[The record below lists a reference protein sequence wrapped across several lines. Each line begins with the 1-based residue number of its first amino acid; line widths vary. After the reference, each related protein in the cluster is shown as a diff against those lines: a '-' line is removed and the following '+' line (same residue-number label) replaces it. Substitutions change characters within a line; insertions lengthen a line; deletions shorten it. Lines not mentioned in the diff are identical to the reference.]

1 MISFIRWVFC
11 RKNCITDPIVSEMII
26 TLLFQVA
33 IGGIG
38 GFLIGYTFR
47 KMAKVTLIIG
57 AFVFTLIV
65 LAYTNVINVDYSGL
79 IDMSSAIAETVN
91 PALNLI
97 TPLLAN
103 IPFVISLFFGLLIG
117 VRRAN

>member
-1 MISFIRWVFC
+1 M
-11 RKNCITDPIVSEMII
+11 TDPIFSEMMT
-26 TLLFQVA
+26 TLLFQVT

-38 GFLIGYTFR
+38 GFLIGYTFK

-57 AFVFTLIV
+57 VFVFTLIL
-65 LAYTNVINVDYSGL
+65 LAYTNVINVDYSVL

-91 PALNLI
+91 PALHLI

-103 IPFVISLFFGLLIG
+103 IPFAISLFFGLLIG